1 MLLPSFFS
9 LYNLVYIWNVF
20 ASVLLTYMSMYHVHV
35 WCIRMPKENYQI
47 SWTWPQRWLLV
58 SMWVPRIKLE
68 SSGNLSSTF
77 NCLGHLR
84 IHETNCGCL
93 KDVPAHLCISASATF
108 QNPVQDSAAAA
119 GAILAHVVLHS
130 PRMEEGDLSREHS
143 QGRPESCFYVSQMV
157 VLLIISF
164 PLLSAQLAEIVSN
177 ISLHKCVCV
186 CV

>member
-35 WCIRMPKENYQI
+35 WCIRMPKE
-47 SWTWPQRWLLV
+47 
-58 SMWVPRIKLE
+58 
-68 SSGNLSSTF
+68 NLSSTF

-143 QGRPESCFYVSQMV
+143 QGRPESCFYVS
-157 VLLIISF
+157 
-164 PLLSAQLAEIVSN
+164 
-177 ISLHKCVCV
+177 
-186 CV
+186 